1 MESLIK
7 IDGEPHVKLIEAVTN
22 AIGKWYKPRYVVRMA
37 SAEAK
42 AEHIETIEKVKREA
56 LLNHN
61 EDLYNHLS
69 AVEKRLK

>member
-7 IDGEPHVKLIEAVTN
+7 IDGEPLVKLIEAVTN

-42 AEHIETIEKVKREA
+42 AEHIETIEKSKERSIVK
-56 LLNHN
+56 
-61 EDLYNHLS
+61 S
-69 AVEKRLK
+69 